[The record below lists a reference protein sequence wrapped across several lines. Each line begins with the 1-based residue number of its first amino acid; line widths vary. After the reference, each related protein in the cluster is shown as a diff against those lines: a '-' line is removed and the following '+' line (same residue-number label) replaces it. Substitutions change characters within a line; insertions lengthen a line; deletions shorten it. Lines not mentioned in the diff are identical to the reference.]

1 MDAHMLLDVPGPA
14 ARRQPGSSQLPAQPK
29 TLRDTGLEQRMVL
42 DLAAKA
48 LSLHG
53 KTHLSGLSSHLK
65 LPASILREVLD
76 AMQAERLVEN
86 EWRGETD
93 LDFQYQLTQSGR
105 QYAADCMAVSRY
117 AGPAPVTL
125 QAYADVLAQQSARGR
140 SAERITAGDMQA
152 AFAGDCLPAAVRD
165 TIGAAMHAGRSLL
178 LYGAPG
184 SGKTTLA
191 RKLGRLQPGAIAVP
205 YALVVERQIV
215 QLFDPAV
222 HAAPEPL
229 QARLNA
235 ERRSVD
241 NRWALCQRPVV
252 IVGAQLDEAA
262 LELRLDQATGVLHA
276 PVQLQANGGMLVV
289 DDLGRQ
295 RGGGAAILDR
305 LSCALESGFDQVAL
319 HGSHKLNI
327 PFDAMTV
334 FATNL
339 DPRALLDEAQMR
351 RIDYKAH
358 VGALPEAGYRQLFR
372 QQCRMQGIE
381 CDEAALDYLVGRLHT
396 AARRPLL
403 AGYPRELLA
412 RITEFAGYAGMAPR
426 LTVAALDQAWAS
438 MFAAPTLAE
447 G

>member
-1 MDAHMLLDVPGPA
+1 MDAHMLLDVPDSA
-14 ARRQPGSSQLPAQPK
+14 ARRQPGSSPLPAQPK

-42 DLAAKA
+42 DLAAKS
-48 LSLHG
+48 LSLYG
-53 KTHLSGLSSHLK
+53 KTHLSGLSTHLK
-65 LPASILREVLD
+65 LPASILRDILD

-105 QYAADCMAVSRY
+105 QYAAECMAVSRY

-125 QAYADVLAQQSARGR
+125 QAYADMLAQQSET
-140 SAERITAGDMQA
+140 AERISAADMQA
-152 AFAGDCLPAAVRD
+152 AFADDCLPGAVRD

-205 YALVVERQIV
+205 YALVVERQIL
-215 QLFDPAV
+215 QLFDPAL

-229 QARLNA
+229 RLRLSG

-241 NRWALCQRPVV
+241 HRWALCQRPVV
-252 IVGAQLDEAA
+252 IVGAQLDDAA

-305 LSCALESGFDQVAL
+305 LSCALEAGFDQVAL

-334 FATNL
+334 YATNL

-351 RIDYKAH
+351 RIGYKAQ

-372 QQCRMQGIE
+372 QQCRDHGIE
-381 CDEAALDYLVGRLHT
+381 CDEAALDYLVGRLHA

-403 AGYPRELLA
+403 AGTPRELLS
-412 RITEFAGYAGMAPR
+412 RITEFAGYAGLAPR
-426 LTVAALDQAWAS
+426 LCIPALDQAWTS